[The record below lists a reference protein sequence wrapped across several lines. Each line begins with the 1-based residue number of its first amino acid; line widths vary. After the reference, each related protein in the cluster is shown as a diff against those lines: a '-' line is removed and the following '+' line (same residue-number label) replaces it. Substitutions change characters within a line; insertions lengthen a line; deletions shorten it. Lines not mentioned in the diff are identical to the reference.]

1 MSVYFIGDPH
11 LGHRSIGRY
20 RPWVKD
26 SAANTALIHGLWD
39 KTIRKSDVV
48 YVMGDAAFTDDDL
61 VALGNL
67 RGRKIL
73 IKGNHD
79 DMTSTA
85 LQTSV
90 FEEIHGIIKY
100 KAMWLSHAPIHPT
113 ELRGCKI
120 SVHGHVH
127 MKTVTKGM
135 WFWKRDD
142 PRYFNTCVDVVYP
155 RTGSIFTSLDQLR
168 GHMSKNGFL

>member
-1 MSVYFIGDPH
+1 MD
-11 LGHRSIGRY
+11 

-26 SAANTALIHGLWD
+26 VAANTAHIHKLWD
-39 KTIRKSDVV
+39 QTIKKSDIV
-48 YVMGDAAFTDDDL
+48 YVMGDAAFTDDEL
-61 VALGNL
+61 IALGNL

-100 KAMWLSHAPIHPT
+100 KAMWLSHAPIHPA
-113 ELRGCKI
+113 ELRGKKNA
-120 SVHGHVH
+120 HGHVH
-127 MKTVTKGM
+127 EHSVRTWYGTLD
-135 WFWKRDD
+135 KR
-142 PRYFNTCVDVVYP
+142 YYNTCVDVVYP
-155 RTGSIFTSLDQLR
+155 KTGNIFVNLETVKSYFGL
-168 GHMSKNGFL
+168 

>member
-26 SAANTALIHGLWD
+26 SAANTAHIHGLWD

-100 KAMWLSHAPIHPT
+100 KAMWLSHAPVHPA
-113 ELRGCKI
+113 ELRGKKNA
-120 SVHGHVH
+120 HGHVH
-127 MKTVTKGM
+127 QHSIRTWYGTLD
-135 WFWKRDD
+135 KR
-142 PRYFNTCVDVVYP
+142 YYNTCVDVVFP
-155 RTGSIFTSLDQLR
+155 KTGNVFVNLETIKDYFGL
-168 GHMSKNGFL
+168 

>member
-11 LGHRSIGRY
+11 LGHKAIGRY

-26 SAANTALIHGLWD
+26 SAANTAHIHKLWD
-39 KTIRKSDVV
+39 KTIKKTDIV
-48 YVMGDAAFTDDDL
+48 YVMGDAAFSDDEL
-61 VALGNL
+61 IALGNL

-100 KAMWLSHAPIHPT
+100 KAMWLSHAPIHPA
-113 ELRGCKI
+113 ELRGKKN
-120 SVHGHVH
+120 VHGHVH
-127 MKTVTKGM
+127 QHSVRTWYGTLD
-135 WFWKRDD
+135 KR
-142 PRYFNTCVDVVYP
+142 YYNTCVDVVYP
-155 RTGSIFTSLDQLR
+155 KTGNVFVTLETIKGYFGL
-168 GHMSKNGFL
+168 

>member
-11 LGHRSIGRY
+11 LGHKAIGRY

-26 SAANTALIHGLWD
+26 SAANTAHIHGLWD

-85 LQTSV
+85 LQNSV

-100 KAMWLSHAPIHPT
+100 KAMWLSHAPIHPA
-113 ELRGCKI
+113 ELRGKA

-127 MKTVTKGM
+127 QHSIRTWYGTLD
-135 WFWKRDD
+135 KR
-142 PRYFNTCVDVVYP
+142 YYNTCVDVVFP
-155 RTGSIFTSLDQLR
+155 KTGNVFVNLETIKDYFGL
-168 GHMSKNGFL
+168 

>member
-26 SAANTALIHGLWD
+26 SAANTAHIHGLWD

-79 DMTSTA
+79 DMTSIS

-100 KAMWLSHAPIHPT
+100 KAMWLSHAPVHPA
-113 ELRGCKI
+113 ELRGKKNA
-120 SVHGHVH
+120 HGHVH
-127 MKTVTKGM
+127 QHSIRTWYGTLD
-135 WFWKRDD
+135 KR
-142 PRYFNTCVDVVYP
+142 YYNTCVDVVFP
-155 RTGSIFTSLDQLR
+155 KTGNVFVNLETIKDYFGL
-168 GHMSKNGFL
+168 